1 MKASVAGRVRNT
13 VLSRTKPLLPVFE
26 AVINSFHAIDEAASK
41 NGHAIHIRASRERTL
56 DDSRPCRVR
65 GLLRFGYGH
74 RIHG

>member
-41 NGHAIHIRASRERTL
+41 NGHAIHIVPAVERTL
-56 DDSRPCRVR
+56 DHPPGLPRSRPSAFR
-65 GLLRFGYGH
+65 YGH
-74 RIHG
+74 RIH